1 MFVIIVRYKAGL
13 EQIDAALPA
22 HRQWLAEGYA
32 EGAFLLAGPQVPRQ
46 GGVILARSGDRAVL
60 EARLALDPF
69 ARGGLAD
76 YDVIEMR
83 ASSTTDALAF
93 LQE

>member
-13 EQIDAALPA
+13 DRIDAALTA

-46 GGVILARSGDRAVL
+46 GGVILARTGPREAL
-60 EARLALDPF
+60 EARLARDPF
-69 ARGGLAD
+69 AQQGLAA
-76 YDVIEMR
+76 YEVIEMR